1 VLECRGRLESIRKS
15 EGRLESRLEGSTRA
29 VVTTKYYIGDKKF
42 MTTLKN
48 KELLGFS
55 NMHVSEKFGRSN
67 STKIYSR
74 NKNNRFR
81 AFYIK
86 TRNLLYKQ
94 LL

>member
-1 VLECRGRLESIRKS
+1 
-15 EGRLESRLEGSTRA
+15 
-29 VVTTKYYIGDKKF
+29 